1 MAPRSKQTVRISK
14 VEETKTDL
22 TTGKPVKP
30 PAKVPK
36 VTKPSKSPAKFAALN
51 QRVTTRVSNIGDE
64 RDDRNSSV
72 TFGRGKVLY

>member
-1 MAPRSKQTVRISK
+1 MPPR
-14 VEETKTDL
+14 TKTTQRQSKIEEAKTDP

-36 VTKPSKSPAKFAALN
+36 ATKPSKSPAKNAALN

-72 TFGRGKVLY
+72 TGGGGKVLY